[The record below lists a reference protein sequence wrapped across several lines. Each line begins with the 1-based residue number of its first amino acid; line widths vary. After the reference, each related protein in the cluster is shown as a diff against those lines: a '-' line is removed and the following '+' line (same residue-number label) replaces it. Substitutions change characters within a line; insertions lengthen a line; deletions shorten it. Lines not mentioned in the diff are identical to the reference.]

1 MATTINEASGVADF
15 DKITALQ
22 EPLVGVLLASSPI
35 PSYKFRYILQIYVN
49 NAAQAKIKQ
58 QKNASSRAIIDAGRI
73 IRSFE
78 LPKY

>member
-22 EPLVGVLLASSPI
+22 EPLVGVLLASPI
-35 PSYKFRYILQIYVN
+35 PLYKFRYILQIYVN

-58 QKNASSRAIIDAGRI
+58 QKNHCLGQ
-73 IRSFE
+73 
-78 LPKY
+78 